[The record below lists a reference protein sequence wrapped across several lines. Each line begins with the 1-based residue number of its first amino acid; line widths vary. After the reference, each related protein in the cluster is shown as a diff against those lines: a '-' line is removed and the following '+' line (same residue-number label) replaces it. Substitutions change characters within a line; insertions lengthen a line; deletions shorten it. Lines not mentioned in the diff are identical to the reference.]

1 MNVKDFLS
9 SWLRTGPKSLVGVDI
24 GSSSIKV
31 VELKRSSG
39 NGYELEALGVD
50 PIPPDAIMDG
60 VIVSKP
66 AVAEAIDKLFD
77 SHNISNDQ
85 VAIFVS
91 GHSVIVKTVRLPA
104 QNEQELDEA
113 IKWEAEQYIP
123 FDISEVNLDYQVV
136 RSMPE
141 EKKIEVLLVA
151 AKRDQITG
159 HTEVISMVGKT
170 PVVVDVDAFALQ
182 NVYEINYQ
190 PEAGTI
196 AALLNIGSATMNI
209 SIVNGSEFL
218 FTRDISM
225 GGHHYTQALQN
236 EFSISVEEAE
246 KYKRGEVPSEEV
258 KQRIASPLES
268 TSEILTLEGR
278 WRMNRNWPAT
288 NPTHRSITYQERTTM
303 AYRARPS
310 G

>member
-159 HTEVISMVGKT
+159 HTEVISMVGQNACSRRRRCICASKCLRDQL
-170 PVVVDVDAFALQ
+170 PAGSGNDRRFA
-182 NVYEINYQ
+182 EH
-190 PEAGTI
+190 
-196 AALLNIGSATMNI
+196 
-209 SIVNGSEFL
+209 
-218 FTRDISM
+218 R
-225 GGHHYTQALQN
+225 
-236 EFSISVEEAE
+236 FSNHEH
-246 KYKRGEVPSEEV
+246 
-258 KQRIASPLES
+258 Q
-268 TSEILTLEGR
+268 
-278 WRMNRNWPAT
+278 
-288 NPTHRSITYQERTTM
+288 HC
-303 AYRARPS
+303 
-310 G
+310 